1 MYPKKISSGLPDFAS
16 GILSNILVFLFLLS
30 VSLTLTS
37 CSKDNES
44 GNKSSQDKVSY
55 TVTDDLNNKIT
66 FENVPEKI
74 ISLAPN
80 LTEFIYLLGEGD
92 KLKGNTVYC
101 TYPEEAKKV
110 TKVGDMLTLDFE
122 RILSIKPD
130 IILITVEG
138 NALDSYN
145 KLKELGLKVFVS
157 NPRDFNGIKK
167 TFTDL
172 GVIFHKEKLT
182 EDSIKSWDK
191 RYEAVI
197 EKVNNLPKPRAMF
210 LVGFNPI
217 MVAGKHTFINGLIS
231 AAGLDNIAEDSPL
244 NYPIFSRE
252 EILRR
257 NPDYII
263 TTDNRHGSAALFRES
278 YPEWRSLRAVKEGRI
293 IVADPDLYLRPG
305 PRFIAALEDLFERVH
320 PRVR

>member
-1 MYPKKISSGLPDFAS
+1 MFPQKISSGLPDFAS
-16 GILSNILVFLFLLS
+16 GILSNILVLVFFLSISLS
-30 VSLTLTS
+30 LTS
-37 CSKDNES
+37 CSRDKAS
-44 GNKSSQDKVSY
+44 GNKKAQNKNTYS
-55 TVTDDLNNKIT
+55 VTDDLNNKIT
-66 FENVPEKI
+66 FSRVPEKI

-172 GVIFHKEKLT
+172 GVIFQKETLAI
-182 EDSIKSWDK
+182 DSIKSWDK
-191 RYEAVI
+191 RYNAVI
-197 EKVNNLPKPRAMF
+197 KNIGSLPRPKAMF

-231 AAGLDNIAEDSPL
+231 AAGLDNIAEDSHL

-305 PRFIAALEDLFERVH
+305 PRFITALEDLSERVH